1 MSPTT
6 DPPPVL
12 RSYEDRDGDP
22 WLEAS
27 TDPFYADY
35 YEAE

>member
-6 DPPPVL
+6 AAPPALGSP
-12 RSYEDRDGDP
+12 EERDGDP
-22 WLEAS
+22 LMEA

>member
-6 DPPPVL
+6 AAPPARRL
-12 RSYEDRDGDP
+12 LDDRDGDP
-22 WLEAS
+22 WAEAS
-27 TDPFYADY
+27 DPFYADY